1 VTDCLAVE
9 VGFGSGSIRTED
21 LGPMGLYKTPQQDRA
36 DQAFALRCMLFVFIL
51 IIALVIENL
60 MK

>member
-1 VTDCLAVE
+1 
-9 VGFGSGSIRTED
+9 
-21 LGPMGLYKTPQQDRA
+21 MGLYKTPQQDRA
-36 DQAFALRCMLFVFIL
+36 DQAFALRYMLFVFIL

>member
-1 VTDCLAVE
+1 
-9 VGFGSGSIRTED
+9 
-21 LGPMGLYKTPQQDRA
+21 MGLYKTPQQDRA